1 MIRIRIVVLSMAL
14 GGCASLTSTP
24 VVAPT
29 GGADDAHEG
38 LLYYLPKRDL
48 KVTITIDADGKFT
61 AVAAEATS
69 AYPDVNHAFRLD
81 YNRSWLGMN
90 DMKIEVSAK
99 GLLTKADSKVEY
111 TDIAKAFGSLAGARA
126 GMAIQSESR
135 EPKKDKPCGA
145 GTHVFVYPLPDVM
158 GKAEAPCQ
166 LALTVTR
173 WWKQA
178 PPEDADTNP
187 YIAAP
192 FTVPGGSYS
201 GLYYRSSRPYL
212 VTLAGEIN
220 RAQIVFSPNEG
231 KYERIPFSRT
241 MFANGTMSSQFTDGE
256 LTHYDQK
263 TDGELLAAMKLP
275 AAIIAAYFEAVGQV
289 FTSFKT
295 QDTAEIDRLKSE
307 YAVAVAEKK
316 YKACLEA
323 VKSKASD
330 DVITGLGCN
339 DG

>member
-1 MIRIRIVVLSMAL
+1 MARILIVVLAMVL

-24 VVAPT
+24 VDDLT
-29 GGADDAHEG
+29 GGVDDAHEG

-48 KVTITIDADGKFT
+48 KVTITIDANGKFT

-81 YNRSWLGMN
+81 YNRSWLGTN
-90 DMKIEVSAK
+90 DMKIEVSTK
-99 GLLTKADSKVEY
+99 GLLTKANSKLEY
-111 TDIAKAFGSLAGARA
+111 TDIAKAFGALAGAHDGINA
-126 GMAIQSESR
+126 HSLVPGAV
-135 EPKKDKPCGA
+135 KPCGE
-145 GTHVFVYPLPDVM
+145 GTHVFVYPLPDVI
-158 GKAEAPCQ
+158 GTAEAPCQ

-173 WWKQA
+173 WWKQPTQA
-178 PPEDADTNP
+178 GTATDPNT
-187 YIAAP
+187 AAS

-212 VTLAGEIN
+212 VTLAGAIN

-231 KYERIPFSRT
+231 RYERIPYSRT

-275 AAIIAAYFEAVGQV
+275 AAIIGAYFEAMGKV

-307 YAVAVAEKK
+307 YAAAVAEKK

-323 VKSKASD
+323 VKSDASD
-330 DVITGLGCN
+330 DVIAGLGCN
-339 DG
+339 EP